1 MRDVTTE
8 DNGRYTEI
16 YIEGVPDGSIA
27 LDEETNEL
35 IVDGEARL
43 REYNGAVIDLPDERR
58 TFEQE

>member
-1 MRDVTTE
+1 MVPRLRRKDLGE
-8 DNGRYTEI
+8 R
-16 YIEGVPDGSIA
+16 IEGVPDGSIA

-43 REYNGAVIDLPDERR
+43 REYNGAVIDLPDEPL

>member
-35 IVDGEARL
+35 IVDGEAL
-43 REYNGAVIDLPDERR
+43 SYVKFGTVIDLPDEPA
-58 TFEQE
+58 TFEHE